1 MKPLGSAEKVRFH
14 FIRFMPCH
22 DPRTGIATGRS
33 WFKSEAV
40 RVYVKVSYPLLQ
52 VGQVKQA

>member
-1 MKPLGSAEKVRFH
+1 
-14 FIRFMPCH
+14 MPCH
-22 DPRTGIATGRS
+22 DPRAGISTGRS
-33 WFKSEAV
+33 WFKSETA